1 MKKIRKFVKRGKL
14 GLISIALIAVLID
27 IFFLAGQSDIKYF
40 GILAIYGF
48 IYWITKFGSII
59 TFLFCI
65 FLLIVLCVYYLLFGT
80 VDATEKIAVWFVLF
94 FAIGVIQK
102 WRE

>member
-1 MKKIRKFVKRGKL
+1 MKKIRKFVKRRKL
-14 GLISIALIAVLID
+14 GLILVALFAVIVD
-27 IFFLAGQSDIKYF
+27 VFFLTGQSDIKYF
-40 GILAIYGF
+40 GVLTIYGF
-48 IYWITKFGSII
+48 IYWITKFGSIT

-65 FLLIVLCVYYLLFGT
+65 FLLILLCTHYLLFGT
-80 VDATEKIAVWFVLF
+80 VDSTEKIAVWFVLF

>member
-1 MKKIRKFVKRGKL
+1 MKKIRKFVKSRKS
-14 GLISIALIAVLID
+14 GLIVIALIAVIVD
-27 IFFLAGQSDIKYF
+27 VFFLTGQSDIKYF
-40 GILAIYGF
+40 GVLTLYGF
-48 IYWITKFGSII
+48 VYWITKFGSIT

-65 FLLIVLCVYYLLFGT
+65 FLLILLCIYYLLLGT